1 MIMSMN
7 ESNKN
12 NESVPNKDCNEE
24 MTDVTSIT
32 DINSIRLI
40 DKNKDNESV
49 ILNKEYNTKKIDV
62 SLNIGESHMIMSMD
76 ESNKN
81 NESVPNKDCNEEMTD
96 VTSITDINSIRLIDK
111 NKDNESVI
119 LNKEYNTKKID
130 VSLNISESYMI
141 MSMDESNK
149 NNESVS
155 NKDCNEEMTNV
166 TSNTGCHQKPTLLN
180 GENEIYDKREEE
192 ITMIID
198 DSVYQED
205 IGTIIFTD
213 ENEKIIKKLSCQI
226 TFS

>member
-1 MIMSMN
+1 
-7 ESNKN
+7 
-12 NESVPNKDCNEE
+12 
-24 MTDVTSIT
+24 
-32 DINSIRLI
+32 
-40 DKNKDNESV
+40 
-49 ILNKEYNTKKIDV
+49 
-62 SLNIGESHMIMSMD
+62 MIMSMD

-166 TSNTGCHQKPTLLN
+166 TSNT
-180 GENEIYDKREEE
+180 
-192 ITMIID
+192 
-198 DSVYQED
+198 
-205 IGTIIFTD
+205 
-213 ENEKIIKKLSCQI
+213 
-226 TFS
+226 